1 MIRHFNYTKRRRIP
15 QERVE
20 IELKP
25 GKDVA
30 SFDARINLADLE
42 LPGNAKVFVEA
53 HYKSSYQRFDFG
65 TVGSLVEPA
74 KRTLDEVD
82 RGNAVLFRVK
92 VVDADELLGRI
103 VAEVDDITAEDGGG
117 GPGRYCILPVNFV
130 DLGEEMWRLSL
141 GGDRPVLEVNK
152 IPGAEAFVRSDAVF
166 AALVYPEA
174 VRQVLRH
181 IVLGGDWDGTD
192 GLSGW
197 REMWISFA
205 RTLTLD
211 EPPGRVDEEE
221 REEWI
226 GGVVRAFCDR
236 LKLKSRMLEARQQE
250 HA

>member
-15 QERVE
+15 QDRVE

-25 GKDVA
+25 GKDA
-30 SFDARINLADLE
+30 PSFDARINLSELE
-42 LPGNAKVFVEA
+42 LPSTAKVFVEA

-65 TVGSLVEPA
+65 TVGGLVEPVRRA
-74 KRTLDEVD
+74 LDEVD
-82 RGNAVLFRVK
+82 RGNTVLFRVK
-92 VVDADELLGRI
+92 VVDTDDLLGRI
-103 VAEVDDITAEDGGG
+103 VAEIDDITAEDGGG

-130 DLGEEMWRLSL
+130 DLGEEMWRLAL

-152 IPGAEAFVRSDAVF
+152 FPGAEAFVRSDAVF

-174 VRQVLRH
+174 VRQVLWN
-181 IVLGGDWDGTD
+181 IVLDDDWEGVD

-205 RTLTLD
+205 RTLTAD
-211 EPPGRVDEEE
+211 EPPGKVDDEE

-226 GGVVRAFCDR
+226 RDVVRAFCER
-236 LKLKSRMLEARQQE
+236 LKLKTRMLETRQQE